1 MPNAEPARPARDE
14 PGSDLLGLLADAL
27 LGRVEKLISER
38 VDGPA
43 GSAAREPA
51 DGRWLRVSEVAE
63 RVGACERTVYR
74 ALHSGAL
81 VGERLGAH
89 WRIRPAAVDA
99 WLAASRDPSAAKR
112 PSGAR
117 VPPPA
122 RAQPHGTT
130 FTTRARARRSPP
142 SAEGQPTTDRRPG
155 AGREEPS

>member
-1 MPNAEPARPARDE
+1 MPNAEPVRPARDE
-14 PGSDLLGLLADAL
+14 PGADLLGLLADAL
-27 LGRVEKLISER
+27 LGRVEELISER
-38 VDGPA
+38 LDGPA
-43 GSAAREPA
+43 GSATREP

-99 WLAASRDPSAAKR
+99 WLAASRDPAAAKR

-122 RAQPHGTT
+122 PAHPHGTT

-155 AGREEPS
+155 ARREEPS